1 MHLARALKGRGEFQE
16 ALNVLDVAE
25 EMSADQ
31 GRAIRVY
38 KEEVIKAMKEHMLSF
53 DKAKQFCDQNQM
65 PLEEQEVKDDSGK
78 PGENRPKAQKKPTK
92 IYTRNQENI
101 SKTPLMRKEKQSN
114 ATDEQ
119 GEDWVSGCKTVESNK
134 NCINKEAFKEKRK
147 VSEEGI
153 PKHR

>member
-78 PGENRPKAQKKPTK
+78 PGETRPKAQKKPTK

-101 SKTPLMRKEKQSN
+101 SNAPLVRK
-114 ATDEQ
+114 DEQ
-119 GEDWVSGCKTVESNK
+119 GVDWVSGCKTVESNK